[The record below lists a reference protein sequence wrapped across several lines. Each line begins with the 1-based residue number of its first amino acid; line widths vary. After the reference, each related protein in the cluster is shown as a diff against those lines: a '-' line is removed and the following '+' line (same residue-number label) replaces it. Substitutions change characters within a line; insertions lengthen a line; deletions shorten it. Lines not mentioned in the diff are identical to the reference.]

1 MYVEPHAAVDGAD
14 HAVAV
19 PRLRL
24 YEQAVRKPPFAERV
38 ARGVGVDEP
47 VVVILVA
54 LGGDEVAVLVFRP
67 AFVGVGAE
75 DVGVGLAPNVVL
87 DRVADEYGRE
97 VGQRKSFR

>member
-1 MYVEPHAAVDGAD
+1 M
-14 HAVAV
+14 
-19 PRLRL
+19 
-24 YEQAVRKPPFAERV
+24 
-38 ARGVGVDEP
+38 DEP

-87 DRVADEYGRE
+87 DRVAAERSASE
-97 VGQRKSFR
+97 KSFSVTRCSGMA